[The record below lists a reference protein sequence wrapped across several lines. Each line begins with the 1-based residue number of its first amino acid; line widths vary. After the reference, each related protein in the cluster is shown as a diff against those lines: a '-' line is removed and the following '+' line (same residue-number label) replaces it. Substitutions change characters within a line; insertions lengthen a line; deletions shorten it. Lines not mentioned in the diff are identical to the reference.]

1 MCYIIGDNYVITATR
16 SIKFEK
22 FIFDESAFYPFPTL
36 FLNFSFNGKVQRT
49 NNVIELVIL
58 KNILS
63 WKDITL
69 SLRALEENEKKI
81 SSSCLIVQTLAG
93 FCSQVL
99 YALSFEVSRFESEPT
114 FWVKLKKKHE

>member
-1 MCYIIGDNYVITATR
+1 ME
-16 SIKFEK
+16 FEK

-36 FLNFSFNGKVQRT
+36 FLNFSFNGKVQLT

-81 SSSCLIVQTLAG
+81 SSSCLIVQTSAG

>member
-1 MCYIIGDNYVITATR
+1 ME
-16 SIKFEK
+16 FEK
-22 FIFDESAFYPFPTL
+22 FIFDESAFYLFPTL

-81 SSSCLIVQTLAG
+81 SSSCLIVQTSAG